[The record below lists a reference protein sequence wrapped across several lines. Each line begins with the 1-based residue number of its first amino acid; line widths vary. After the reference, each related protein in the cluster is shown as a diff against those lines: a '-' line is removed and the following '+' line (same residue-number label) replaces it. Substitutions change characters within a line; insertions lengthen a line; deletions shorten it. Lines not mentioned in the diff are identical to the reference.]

1 MILSKFKYLKQ
12 TKKFHEK
19 KYNEMGLKY
28 QRQHP
33 NEDVIRF
40 VNKNF
45 TEKQFFFLDVGCG
58 SGRHLNFIKTK
69 GHKVEGLDFSFNALK
84 LLKNNKKNKHQKLIY
99 DSLPLMKKVSNAR
112 YDVVIDCFTSY
123 TLIQKDFYLYLKNVF
138 RVLKDNGKFHLQA
151 FSTKSDLFRNY
162 LPSKKVFK
170 FSLASIKRFNSPFP
184 NDDYLFTF
192 YNKSKIK
199 NLLSKSGFCEINIE
213 THSRTYRNS
222 NEYIEYFVI
231 DSKKNKKV

>member
-1 MILSKFKYLKQ
+1 
-12 TKKFHEK
+12 
-19 KYNEMGLKY
+19 
-28 QRQHP
+28 
-33 NEDVIRF
+33 
-40 VNKNF
+40 
-45 TEKQFFFLDVGCG
+45 
-58 SGRHLNFIKTK
+58 
-69 GHKVEGLDFSFNALK
+69 
-84 LLKNNKKNKHQKLIY
+84 
-99 DSLPLMKKVSNAR
+99 MKKVSNAR

-151 FSTKSDLFRNY
+151 FSTKSDLFRN
-162 LPSKKVFK
+162 
-170 FSLASIKRFNSPFP
+170 SIKRFNSPFP
-184 NDDYLFTF
+184 SDDYLFTF

-199 NLLSKSGFCEINIE
+199 KLLSKSGFCEINIE